1 MYTRACEYSFM
12 ASNSS
17 KKNKT
22 SGLRILWIPGRKS
35 HPKGRLSSTN
45 KHISYSP
52 TQKKSEVWS
61 LGGSRAQSELIDLPS
76 PEINGAST
84 SSLALLGAM
93 SSTLVKSVKGD
104 SLNRNNITPD
114 DATAVSECAT
124 LPTTPVAAISPNLN
138 SPLSELAPST
148 PSTTAMASPI
158 VVTTVEILDLHNILN
173 PDDLP
178 KVPSI
183 GETDLSTSAV
193 VLNSSAGTTASI
205 TTNSSPLANRKA
217 HNQAAAN
224 NSSPHKSRYRNHNNN
239 QDDINS
245 IESISSFNRN
255 QVNTN
260 FEWIDEMVQ
269 QRNCSE
275 LMHKNKRK
283 KSKKMIDAKESDQL
297 DGRKIK
303 EKQGMAPY
311 EDNDEKVVK
320 CLYYSLMCCD
330 CTIS

>member
-1 MYTRACEYSFM
+1 M

-17 KKNKT
+17 KKNKS

-45 KHISYSP
+45 KQISYSP

-61 LGGSRAQSELIDLPS
+61 LGGSKAQTELIDLPS
-76 PEINGAST
+76 PEISGAST
-84 SSLALLGAM
+84 SSSLALLGGM

-104 SLNRNNITPD
+104 SLDRSNITTPD
-114 DATAVSECAT
+114 DAIAVSECAT
-124 LPTTPVAAISPNLN
+124 LPTTPIAAITPNLN

-148 PSTTAMASPI
+148 ASTAAMPSPI
-158 VVTTVEILDLHNILN
+158 VVTTVEILDLHSILN

-178 KVPSI
+178 KVPSL
-183 GETDLSTSAV
+183 GEADISTAV
-193 VLNSSAGTTASI
+193 GLNSSAGTTASI
-205 TTNSSPLANRKA
+205 ATNSSPLANCKA
-217 HNQAAAN
+217 HNQTAVR

-255 QVNTN
+255 QISSN
-260 FEWIDEMVQ
+260 FEWIDEMVH

-283 KSKKMIDAKESDQL
+283 KSKRSIVSQEMDQL
-297 DGRKIK
+297 DGRAVK
-303 EKQGMAPY
+303 EKHDTKSMAPY
-311 EDNDEKVVK
+311 DDNDEKVVK